1 MFIEACIDSYPSG
14 LAAQLGGADRVEL
27 CDNLADGGT
36 TPSHGALALA
46 LEQLTIPVFPIIR
59 PRGGSFCYSA
69 DEIAVMERDVVHAA
83 ELGAPGLV
91 IGALTPTGEIDED
104 TVGLLQAVAED
115 CVLTFHRAFDVCR
128 DPHQALETLIRLG
141 VQRVLTS
148 GQRAT
153 AQEGRQLIAELV
165 RQAGDRIVIMA
176 GGDIDEHN
184 AAGLVRETGVREI
197 HVRGTSPVREPMVFH
212 DHAVPF
218 RRPLPVDEAMRS
230 VTDPVRLLAIRRAL
244 IDGQPSIS

>member
-1 MFIEACIDSYPSG
+1 MFIEACVDSYSS
-14 LAAQLGGADRVEL
+14 ARYAEVGGADRVEL

-46 LEQLTIPVFPIIR
+46 LERLTIPVFPIIR
-59 PRGGSFCYSA
+59 PRGGSFCYSEE
-69 DEIAVMERDVVHAA
+69 EIIAMERDVVHAA

-91 IGALTPTGEIDED
+91 IGALTRSGEIDEQ
-104 TVGLLQAVAED
+104 TVALLQAVAED

-153 AQEGRQLIAELV
+153 AWEGRTLIAELV
-165 RQAGDRIVIMA
+165 QQAGDRIVIMA
-176 GGDIDEHN
+176 GGDIDERN
-184 AAGLVRETGVREI
+184 AASLVRETGVQEI
-197 HVRGTSPVREPMVFH
+197 HVRGTSRVSETMVFH
-212 DHAVPF
+212 DHPVPF
-218 RRPLPVDEAMRS
+218 RRPLPTDESERS
-230 VTDPVRLLAIRRAL
+230 VTDPERLLAIRKTM
-244 IDGQPSIS
+244 ID